1 MPCMP
6 FSEIG
11 TRALPTSLQTCLAGI
26 PIRIPILASTKLGKE
41 YFACDIPSP
50 TLPTNLVLLLA
61 CKTSYYLLQ
70 HRKEDFKFFPCIY
83 SDLPSQNVSS
93 KIIELNL
100 PFAKDPNLIRKGTST
115 FVSSQNLKSS
125 FKSFKEYCFRALLR
139 FPSQSHWAL
148 ELKQSLKRCS
158 LQ

>member
-1 MPCMP
+1 M
-6 FSEIG
+6 
-11 TRALPTSLQTCLAGI
+11 
-26 PIRIPILASTKLGKE
+26 LGKE
-41 YFACDIPSP
+41 YFACDIRKIPA
-50 TLPTNLVLLLA
+50 TIITNKVLLLA

-70 HRKEDFKFFPCIY
+70 HRKEVFKFSPCIY

-93 KIIELNL
+93 KIIELKL

-125 FKSFKEYCFRALLR
+125 FKSFKKYCFRALLR

-148 ELKQSLKRCS
+148 RALKDVPYNREKNFPNLGA
-158 LQ
+158 LQKSKLLS